1 MVVLFFLVRPN
12 DPILVW
18 VFYLWKLRIILLIGF
33 FISSFFALYRPFSL
47 SLCFYFSHSLSLS
60 SFICLSVSF
69 SLSPFLSPS
78 LSIYLSI
85 YLFFSLPLPLSFPF
99 YLSCFLLRPTLF
111 QLFYFPTLITSFHS
125 FRVLV
130 CLCVCLSL
138 LLLISQILMVVL
150 FHFFLR
156 HPELQPS
163 EITAISD
170 MFNYAK
176 TQGWLQ
182 KWGYNP
188 SRPIPRI
195 NCELIP
201 KIMKMFNFLWKQDSM
216 I

>member
-47 SLCFYFSHSLSLS
+47 SLSVSISLTPYLSLLSSVSLSLS
-60 SFICLSVSF
+60 LSLLF
-69 SLSPFLSPS
+69 SLPLS
-78 LSIYLSI
+78 LYLSI

>member
-1 MVVLFFLVRPN
+1 MSFLLMKIKNNITDRLFHLFVLCLIPSFL
-12 DPILVW
+12 
-18 VFYLWKLRIILLIGF
+18 
-33 FISSFFALYRPFSL
+33 SL
-47 SLCFYFSHSLSLS
+47 SLFLFLSLPIS
-60 SFICLSVSF
+60 LFFHLSLCLSVSF

-85 YLFFSLPLPLSFPF
+85 YLFFSLPLPLSFPS

-182 KWGYNP
+182 K
-188 SRPIPRI
+188 
-195 NCELIP
+195 
-201 KIMKMFNFLWKQDSM
+201 
-216 I
+216 